1 VEAFKIAEEEEKPTL
16 AQLAR
21 EAAVEADWNTNHASA
36 VLFGRLSRDKA
47 LLQSVV
53 QDAVYDAVHQHV
65 EEAMRHRRVTL
76 IRQVQAERQA
86 GVDRKGAALALAN
99 SIAASLF
106 DFPLA
111 GGVKLG
117 DATGEQV
124 AEAARR
130 YSAQASDMSIKGAW
144 LHTVAKRVP
153 PDKRVRDVC
162 TAADLDTLLQKAQK
176 NV

>member
-1 VEAFKIAEEEEKPTL
+1 MKRVQLPRCGNFPCERKSFRKPLDTMPGIMPIWRLTRRRHQVEAFKIAEEEEKPTL

-117 DATGEQV
+117 DATGEQ
-124 AEAARR
+124 
-130 YSAQASDMSIKGAW
+130 
-144 LHTVAKRVP
+144 
-153 PDKRVRDVC
+153 
-162 TAADLDTLLQKAQK
+162 
-176 NV
+176 